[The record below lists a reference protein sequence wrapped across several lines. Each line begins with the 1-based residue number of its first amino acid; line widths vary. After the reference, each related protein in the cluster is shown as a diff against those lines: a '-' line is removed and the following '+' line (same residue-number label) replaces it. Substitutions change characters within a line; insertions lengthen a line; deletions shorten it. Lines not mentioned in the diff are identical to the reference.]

1 MNWTQTEIEEEI
13 TADHQPEVSS
23 MKVPEIYDD
32 EDDDSE
38 SAKKED
44 SHLEQVDL
52 LSNVPDFE
60 SSLQSEDLL
69 EDIEETREDG
79 DEISDVKVS
88 SQDEPTDLVGENVAS
103 KEEEEYQQLA
113 SLYNSPSSC
122 LFFPL
127 L

>member
-103 KEEEEYQQLA
+103 KEEEEYQQQ
-113 SLYNSPSSC
+113 
-122 LFFPL
+122 F
-127 L
+127 